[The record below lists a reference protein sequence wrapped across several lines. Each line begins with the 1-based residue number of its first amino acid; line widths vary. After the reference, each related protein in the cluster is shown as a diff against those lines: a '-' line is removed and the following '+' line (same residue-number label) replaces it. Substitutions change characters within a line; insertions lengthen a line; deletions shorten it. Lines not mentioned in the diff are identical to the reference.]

1 MRNSGGSDS
10 PKGKSWNTA
19 RVSGTGKEQSIL
31 KEVLIYKQVY
41 PQPIL
46 IRAQAEE
53 EKGSESQ
60 GERSSEEEKL
70 EEKGK
75 KEEAKDGQ
83 GTSGEQENK
92 EVDKVVDKEVEKSK
106 PSGEKR
112 KSCEERGEGSR
123 RSTGTDR

>member
-1 MRNSGGSDS
+1 MTSRRSKS
-10 PKGKSWNTA
+10 PAAARKPLPSWL
-19 RVSGTGKEQSIL
+19 Q
-31 KEVLIYKQVY
+31 
-41 PQPIL
+41 
-46 IRAQAEE
+46 
-53 EKGSESQ
+53 
-60 GERSSEEEKL
+60 
-70 EEKGK
+70 
-75 KEEAKDGQ
+75 EEAKDGQ

>member
-1 MRNSGGSDS
+1 M
-10 PKGKSWNTA
+10 
-19 RVSGTGKEQSIL
+19 EQSIL
-31 KEVLIYKQVY
+31 KEVLIFKQVF
-41 PQPIL
+41 PQQIL
-46 IRAQAEE
+46 ICPQAEE

-92 EVDKVVDKEVEKSK
+92 EVDKVVDKVVDKEVEKSK

>member
-1 MRNSGGSDS
+1 MRNSGGSHS
-10 PKGKSWNTA
+10 SKGKSWNAA
-19 RVSGTGKEQSIL
+19 RVSGTGKEQSIRRF
-31 KEVLIYKQVY
+31 
-41 PQPIL
+41 L

-92 EVDKVVDKEVEKSK
+92 EDNGHYVTNGKQEDKYFLKQILIFLNCWLILCDVGQITQWKE
-106 PSGEKR
+106 
-112 KSCEERGEGSR
+112 
-123 RSTGTDR
+123 THYH